1 MTSKFQSYV
10 DNIQESDKKNLLILP
25 LIILVVIQIISFFL
39 GIASVFIASFISLIK
54 HKTINFDAFLLG
66 TSFINL
72 IIYTLL
78 LFFIILLIKQNTRSK
93 LSEIGINGE
102 NGIKYF
108 CYGSL
113 VGIVTVTMVFLLLF
127 FSDSILVEMNESIIY
142 IDILKGFMFFFVL
155 ALADQILM
163 RNYLLTFFTKIMGI
177 RNSIISTSFISVL
190 IFLIAKGFKILDI
203 KTLIFFLNIFLGYI
217 LYSLIYYFYGNMWLV
232 VGISTFNN
240 FFETMVFGS
249 KLDMIY
255 VINPLFKLRII
266 ENTTIL
272 NGGNYG
278 FEGGI
283 FYTILYL
290 AGILFILYK
299 ISSEKN
305 DKFKEK
311 IYE

>member
-1 MTSKFQSYV
+1 MINKFQSYV
-10 DNIQESDKKNLLILP
+10 DNIQESDKKKLLILP
-25 LIILVVIQIISFFL
+25 LIILVVMQIIGFFL
-39 GIASVFIASFISLIK
+39 GMASVFIVSFISIIK
-54 HKTINFDAFLLG
+54 YKTIDFEAFLSG

-72 IIYTLL
+72 ITYTLL
-78 LFFIILLIKQNTRSK
+78 LFFTILLIKQNTGNK

-113 VGIVTVTMVFLLLF
+113 VGIVMATIVFLLLF
-127 FSDSILVEMNESIIY
+127 FSNSILVEMNENIIY
-142 IDILKGFMFFFVL
+142 VDIFKVFVVFFVL
-155 ALADQILM
+155 ALGDQILM

-177 RNSIISTSFISVL
+177 KNSIISISFISVL

-217 LYSLIYYFYGNMWLV
+217 LYSLIYYFYGNMWLI
-232 VGISTFNN
+232 VGISTLNN
-240 FFETMVFGS
+240 FFQTMVFGS
-249 KLDMIY
+249 KLDILY
-255 VINPLFKLRII
+255 AINPLFKLRII

-290 AGILFILYK
+290 IGVLFMLYK
-299 ISSEKN
+299 INSEKVVERN
-305 DKFKEK
+305 IKLN
-311 IYE
+311 

>member
-1 MTSKFQSYV
+1 MINKFQSYV
-10 DNIQESDKKNLLILP
+10 DNIQESDKKKLLILP
-25 LIILVVIQIISFFL
+25 LIILVVMQIIGFFL
-39 GIASVFIASFISLIK
+39 GMASVFIVSFISIK
-54 HKTINFDAFLLG
+54 YKTIDFEAFLSG

-72 IIYTLL
+72 ITYTLL
-78 LFFIILLIKQNTRSK
+78 LFFTILLIKQNTGNK

-113 VGIVTVTMVFLLLF
+113 VGIVMATIVFLLLF
-127 FSDSILVEMNESIIY
+127 FSNSILVEMNENIIY
-142 IDILKGFMFFFVL
+142 VDIFKVFVVFFVL
-155 ALADQILM
+155 ALGDQILM

-177 RNSIISTSFISVL
+177 KNSIISISFISVL

-203 KTLIFFLNIFLGYI
+203 KALLFFLNIFLGYM

-232 VGISTFNN
+232 VGISTLNN

-249 KLDMIY
+249 KLDILY
-255 VINPLFKLRII
+255 AINPLFKLRII

-290 AGILFILYK
+290 AGVLFMLYK
-299 ISSEKN
+299 INSEK
-305 DKFKEK
+305 DIKLS
-311 IYE
+311 

>member
-1 MTSKFQSYV
+1 MINKFQSYV
-10 DNIQESDKKNLLILP
+10 DNIQESDKKKLLILP
-25 LIILVVIQIISFFL
+25 LIILVVMQIIGFFL
-39 GIASVFIASFISLIK
+39 GMASVFIVSFISIIK
-54 HKTINFDAFLLG
+54 HKTTDFEAFLSG

-72 IIYTLL
+72 ITYTLL
-78 LFFIILLIKQNTRSK
+78 LFFTILLIKQNTRSK

-113 VGIVTVTMVFLLLF
+113 VGIVMATIVFLLLF
-127 FSDSILVEMNESIIY
+127 FSNSILVEMNENIIY
-142 IDILKGFMFFFVL
+142 VDIFKVFIVFFVL
-155 ALADQILM
+155 ALGDQILM
-163 RNYLLTFFTKIMGI
+163 RNYFLTFFTKIMGI
-177 RNSIISTSFISVL
+177 RNSTILISFISVL

-203 KTLIFFLNIFLGYI
+203 KTLIFLLNTFLAYI
-217 LYSLIYYFYGNMWLV
+217 LNSLIYYFHGNMWLV
-232 VGISTFNN
+232 VGISTLNN

-249 KLDMIY
+249 KLDILY
-255 VINPLFKLRII
+255 AINPLFKLRII

-290 AGILFILYK
+290 AGVLFMLYK
-299 ISSEKN
+299 INSEK
-305 DKFKEK
+305 DIKLS
-311 IYE
+311 

>member
-1 MTSKFQSYV
+1 MINKFQSYV
-10 DNIQESDKKNLLILP
+10 DNIQESDKKKLLILP
-25 LIILVVIQIISFFL
+25 LIILVVMQIIGFFL
-39 GIASVFIASFISLIK
+39 GMASVFIVSFISIIK
-54 HKTINFDAFLLG
+54 YKTIDFEAFLSG

-72 IIYTLL
+72 ITYTLL
-78 LFFIILLIKQNTRSK
+78 LFFTILLIKQNTGNK

-113 VGIVTVTMVFLLLF
+113 VGIVMATIVFLLLF
-127 FSDSILVEMNESIIY
+127 FSNSILVEMNENIIY
-142 IDILKGFMFFFVL
+142 VDIFKVFVVFFVL
-155 ALADQILM
+155 ALGDQILM

-177 RNSIISTSFISVL
+177 KNSIISISFISVL

-203 KTLIFFLNIFLGYI
+203 KALLFFLNIFLGYM

-232 VGISTFNN
+232 VGISTLNN

-249 KLDMIY
+249 KLDILY
-255 VINPLFKLRII
+255 AINPLFKLRII

-290 AGILFILYK
+290 AGVLFMLYK
-299 ISSEKN
+299 INSEK
-305 DKFKEK
+305 DIKLS
-311 IYE
+311 

>member
-1 MTSKFQSYV
+1 MINKFQSYV
-10 DNIQESDKKNLLILP
+10 DNIQESDKKKLLILP
-25 LIILVVIQIISFFL
+25 LIILVVMQIIGFFL
-39 GIASVFIASFISLIK
+39 GMASVFIVSFISIIK
-54 HKTINFDAFLLG
+54 HKTIDFEVFLSG
-66 TSFINL
+66 TSSINL
-72 IIYTLL
+72 ITYTLI
-78 LFFIILLIKQNTRSK
+78 LFFTILLIKQNTRSK

-113 VGIVTVTMVFLLLF
+113 IGIVMATIVFLLLF
-127 FSDSILVEMNESIIY
+127 FSNSILVEMNENIIY
-142 IDILKGFMFFFVL
+142 VDIFKVFIVFFVL
-155 ALADQILM
+155 ALGDQILM
-163 RNYLLTFFTKIMGI
+163 RNYFLTFFTKIMGI
-177 RNSIISTSFISVL
+177 RNSTILISFISVL

-232 VGISTFNN
+232 VGISTLNN
-240 FFETMVFGS
+240 FFQTMVFGS
-249 KLDMIY
+249 KLDILY
-255 VINPLFKLRII
+255 AINPLFKLRII

-290 AGILFILYK
+290 AGVLFMLYK
-299 ISSEKN
+299 INSEK
-305 DKFKEK
+305 DIKLS
-311 IYE
+311 

>member
-1 MTSKFQSYV
+1 MINKFQSYV
-10 DNIQESDKKNLLILP
+10 DNIQESDKKKLLILP
-25 LIILVVIQIISFFL
+25 LIILVVMQIIGFFL
-39 GIASVFIASFISLIK
+39 GMASVFIVSFISIIK
-54 HKTINFDAFLLG
+54 YKTIDFEAFLSG

-72 IIYTLL
+72 ITYTLL
-78 LFFIILLIKQNTRSK
+78 LFFTILLIKQNTGNK

-113 VGIVTVTMVFLLLF
+113 VGIVMATIVFLLLF
-127 FSDSILVEMNESIIY
+127 FSNSILVEMNENIIY
-142 IDILKGFMFFFVL
+142 VDIFKVFVVFFVL
-155 ALADQILM
+155 ALGDQILM

-177 RNSIISTSFISVL
+177 KNSIISISFISVL

-203 KTLIFFLNIFLGYI
+203 KALLFFLNIFLGYT

-232 VGISTFNN
+232 VGISTLNN

-249 KLDMIY
+249 KLDILY
-255 VINPLFKLRII
+255 AINPLFKLRII

-290 AGILFILYK
+290 AGVLFMLYK
-299 ISSEKN
+299 INSEK
-305 DKFKEK
+305 DIKLS
-311 IYE
+311 

>member
-1 MTSKFQSYV
+1 MINKFQSYV
-10 DNIQESDKKNLLILP
+10 DNIQESDKKKLLILP
-25 LIILVVIQIISFFL
+25 LIILVVMQIIGFFL
-39 GIASVFIASFISLIK
+39 GMASVFIVSFISIIK
-54 HKTINFDAFLLG
+54 YKTIDFEAFLSG

-72 IIYTLL
+72 ITYTLL
-78 LFFIILLIKQNTRSK
+78 LFFTILLIKQNTGNK

-113 VGIVTVTMVFLLLF
+113 VGIVMATIVFLLLF
-127 FSDSILVEMNESIIY
+127 FSNSILVEMNENIIY
-142 IDILKGFMFFFVL
+142 VDIFKVFIVFFVL
-155 ALADQILM
+155 ALGDQILM
-163 RNYLLTFFTKIMGI
+163 RNYFLTFFTKIIGI
-177 RNSIISTSFISVL
+177 RNSTILISFISVL

-232 VGISTFNN
+232 VGISTLNN
-240 FFETMVFGS
+240 FFQTMVFGS
-249 KLDMIY
+249 KLDILY
-255 VINPLFKLRII
+255 AINPLFKLRII

-290 AGILFILYK
+290 AGVLFMLYK
-299 ISSEKN
+299 INSEK
-305 DKFKEK
+305 DIKLS
-311 IYE
+311 

>member
-1 MTSKFQSYV
+1 M
-10 DNIQESDKKNLLILP
+10 
-25 LIILVVIQIISFFL
+25 
-39 GIASVFIASFISLIK
+39 GIASVFIVSFISIIK
-54 HKTINFDAFLLG
+54 HKTIDFEAFLSG

-72 IIYTLL
+72 ITYTLL
-78 LFFIILLIKQNTRSK
+78 LFFTILLIKQNTRSK

-113 VGIVTVTMVFLLLF
+113 VGIVMATIVFLLLF
-127 FSDSILVEMNESIIY
+127 FSNSILVEMNENIIY
-142 IDILKGFMFFFVL
+142 VDIFKVFIVFFVL
-155 ALADQILM
+155 ALGDQILM
-163 RNYLLTFFTKIMGI
+163 RNYFLTFFTKIMGI
-177 RNSIISTSFISVL
+177 RNSTILISFISVL

-203 KTLIFFLNIFLGYI
+203 KTLIFLLNTFLAYI
-217 LYSLIYYFYGNMWLV
+217 LNSLIYYFYGNMWLV
-232 VGISTFNN
+232 VGISTLNN

-249 KLDMIY
+249 KLDILY
-255 VINPLFKLRII
+255 AINPLFKLRII

-290 AGILFILYK
+290 AGVLFMLYK
-299 ISSEKN
+299 INSEK
-305 DKFKEK
+305 DIKLS
-311 IYE
+311 